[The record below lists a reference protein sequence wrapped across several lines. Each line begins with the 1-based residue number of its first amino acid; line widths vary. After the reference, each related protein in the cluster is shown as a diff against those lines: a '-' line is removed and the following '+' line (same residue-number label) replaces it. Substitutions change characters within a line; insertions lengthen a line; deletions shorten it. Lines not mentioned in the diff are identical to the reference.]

1 MNGYPYSAHVT
12 TSSVLTQVQA
22 TISDLE
28 SFNGLFK
35 EATVPSQGLAQ
46 RYLLEHQSDQITPLL
61 QACPWLTSSHR
72 GKAIGLNLTHRDLVE
87 PAVSSPT
94 PSPHTPLTN
103 TTGLAAVPWTR
114 NILPHQS
121 IRCRSLFPGLERT
134 LQAEVT
140 AVNRSPDHHTSKQST
155 DGVETANQGVCCSGG
170 CRKPVV

>member
-94 PSPHTPLTN
+94 PSPHTHLTN
-103 TTGLAAVPWTR
+103 TTGLAAVP
-114 NILPHQS
+114 
-121 IRCRSLFPGLERT
+121 
-134 LQAEVT
+134 
-140 AVNRSPDHHTSKQST
+140 
-155 DGVETANQGVCCSGG
+155 
-170 CRKPVV
+170 